1 MCAVTENPVQN
12 VTFPSNG
19 GTAHGY
25 LAVPES
31 GSGPG
36 LVVIQEWWG
45 LTTHIKDVTDRFA
58 AEGFVAL
65 APDLFGGATTHD
77 SDEAGKLMS
86 ELPVDKAAQD
96 LAGAVDFLLGHE
108 AVTSSKVGAVGF
120 CMGGGFVIVLA
131 AQQGDRI
138 GAAVPFYGVLKEDY
152 PDLSG
157 LTAPVLGHFGEE
169 DGFTTPDAARGAR
182 GPDPEGVG
190 GHPAVL
196 LLPGGPRVLQ
206 RREPAG
212 HPRPGAGEAGL
223 EPDGGVPAREPGLS
237 GREFAAWWLCCTPT
251 AAKPPC

>member
-1 MCAVTENPVQN
+1 MAVTDNPVQN

-25 LAVPES
+25 LALPEA
-31 GSGPG
+31 GRGPG

-45 LTTHIKDVTDRFA
+45 LTGHITDVSDRFA

-77 SDEAGKLMS
+77 SDEAGRLMS
-86 ELPVDKAAQD
+86 ELPVDGAARD

-108 AVTSSKVGAVGF
+108 AVTSSRVGAVGF
-120 CMGGGFVIVLA
+120 CMGGGFVLVLA

-157 LTAPVLGHFGEE
+157 LTAPVLGHFGEQ
-169 DGFTTPDAARGAR
+169 DAFTTPDAARALAER
-182 GPDPEGVG
+182 IE
-190 GHPAVL
+190 
-196 LLPGGPRVLQ
+196 
-206 RREPAG
+206 RESGTAPQFLFYPAG
-212 HPRPGAGEAGL
+212 HAFFNDEDHLGTYDAEQ
-223 EPDGGVPAREPGLS
+223 ARLAW
-237 GREFAAWWLCCTPT
+237 GRTT
-251 AAKPPC
+251 AFLHEHLG